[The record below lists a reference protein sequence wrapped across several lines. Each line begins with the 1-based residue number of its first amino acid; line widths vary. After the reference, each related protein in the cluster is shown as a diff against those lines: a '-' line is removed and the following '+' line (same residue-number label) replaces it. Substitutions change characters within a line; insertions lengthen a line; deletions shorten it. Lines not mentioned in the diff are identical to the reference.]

1 MTRVTS
7 TADADLFSIPQTTT
21 TVLVFIIVLTKMQN
35 GELCV
40 IELSLN
46 VVCGRLAIDSVL
58 KL

>member
-7 TADADLFSIPQTTT
+7 TADADLFSIPQT